1 MRTLAQFEASRRN
14 GAASRGPATPEGKA
28 ASSQNAVKHALP
40 AVALAKERLRVRD
53 LQLSPEEENDYL
65 ELYDS
70 YMLHYTPDTPLEA
83 HLARKCATAEFL
95 LARAQAI
102 QHTLVDLQASA
113 SLDDLHQA
121 FPGIDSTGALAGGFQ
136 TLNDRSTSFRNM
148 DAHQSRL
155 LRELSHYL
163 ERLEKLRRKR
173 PEKEPHQANEPE
185 TSPEPE
191 VSL

>member
-1 MRTLAQFEASRRN
+1 MPTLAQIEASRRN
-14 GAASRGPATPEGKA
+14 GAKSRGPATPEGKA
-28 ASSQNAVKHALP
+28 ASSQNAVKHG
-40 AVALAKERLRVRD
+40 LRARE
-53 LQLSPEEENDYL
+53 LHLTPEEQDDYL
-65 ELYDS
+65 EIYDS
-70 YMLHYTPDTPLEA
+70 YMLHFAPNSPLEA
-83 HLARKCATAEFL
+83 LLARKCATAEFL

-102 QHTLVDLQASA
+102 QHALVDLQAAVSI
-113 SLDDLHQA
+113 DDLDHT
-121 FPGIDSTGALAGGFQ
+121 FPGIDATGVLAGGFQ

-155 LRELSHYL
+155 LRELSHYV

-173 PEKEPHQANEPE
+173 PEKEPHKANEPE